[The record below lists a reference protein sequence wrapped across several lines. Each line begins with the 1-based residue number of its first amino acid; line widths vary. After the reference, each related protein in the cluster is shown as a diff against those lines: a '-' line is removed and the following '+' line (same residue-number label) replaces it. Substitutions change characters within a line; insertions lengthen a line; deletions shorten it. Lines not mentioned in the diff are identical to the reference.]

1 MSQCVKHKDTDTRQI
16 KLIFSIRIIID
27 VFSACTHL
35 LTALAMSSV
44 SFNSPRS
51 IPRLRDKWDKQ
62 TNEEEEID
70 RCLRSHSIGQK
81 VLRVYAHQMQ
91 QGQCPA
97 ALVQPLVYVLVA
109 PFLYQSGC
117 WFGGP
122 GPSRLLRLGSS
133 GWGCRRQKVTAVDQS
148 VSQFPFSRR

>member
-16 KLIFSIRIIID
+16 KLLFSIPNNHWR
-27 VFSACTHL
+27 VLRTHL

-70 RCLRSHSIGQK
+70 RCLRSHSIWPK
-81 VLRVYAHQMQ
+81 
-91 QGQCPA
+91 
-97 ALVQPLVYVLVA
+97 
-109 PFLYQSGC
+109 
-117 WFGGP
+117 
-122 GPSRLLRLGSS
+122 GSS
-133 GWGCRRQKVTAVDQS
+133 GIRSPNATRLVSSSTSSTTSLCACGPLSLLVWVLVWWPGPLQAVATWFQWLGLAETACYSHVLNTLRQ
-148 VSQFPFSRR
+148 